1 MPHRSFKVLSAA
13 SHNRSANHL
22 NLETPRP
29 PPPTRP
35 LKLPPLTLHIRLLM
49 TMRPKPKMLHR
60 LSRILR
66 SPQQQS
72 ITPRRMSHRQLIQ
85 RQALAPGLFNP
96 RTSSSGEVE
105 SRDGEFGDSEKT
117 SVVCDGADD
126 DESAV
131 RGSEFFAGAAGGEH
145 GQAGEGHGGA
155 VDAGHEEAAEDNFV
169 EGGVGAACMKRS

>member
-1 MPHRSFKVLSAA
+1 MQVLSAA

-35 LKLPPLTLHIRLLM
+35 LKLPAFTLHIRLLM

-66 SPQQQS
+66 TSEQQC
-72 ITPRRMSHRQLIQ
+72 ITPRRMSHRQLIHC
-85 RQALAPGLFNP
+85 QALSPRLFNP
-96 RTSSSGEVE
+96 RTSRSSEVE

-131 RGSEFFAGAAGGEH
+131 GGREFFAGAAGGEH
-145 GQAGEGHGGA
+145 G
-155 VDAGHEEAAEDNFV
+155 
-169 EGGVGAACMKRS
+169 

>member
-1 MPHRSFKVLSAA
+1 MPFIQDSLS
-13 SHNRSANHL
+13 SQPQHPANHL

-66 SPQQQS
+66 PPKQQR

-85 RQALAPGLFNP
+85 RQALPPGLLDP

-105 SRDGEFGDSEKT
+105 RGDGEFWNSEET
-117 SVVCDGADD
+117 GVVCDGADD

-131 RGSEFFAGAAGGEH
+131 SGSEFFAGAAGGEH
-145 GQAGEGHGGA
+145 G
-155 VDAGHEEAAEDNFV
+155 
-169 EGGVGAACMKRS
+169 